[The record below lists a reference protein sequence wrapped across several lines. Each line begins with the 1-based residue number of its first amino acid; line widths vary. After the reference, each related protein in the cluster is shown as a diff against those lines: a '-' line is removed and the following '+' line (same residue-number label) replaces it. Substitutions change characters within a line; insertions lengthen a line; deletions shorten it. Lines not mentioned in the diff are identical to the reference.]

1 MKDVSAMTNEEL
13 QSEMAKYDVQPDAV
27 KEASKLSDA
36 ELNRQIAS
44 LQRQEKGANVF
55 NALDKTAPKATVED
69 AKSIFPSLLAG
80 TARLAIGAGELVP
93 KGVIGATRLASP
105 DAADY
110 LQGVLDKNHNT
121 IDQGIDQ
128 LTGTQMPSAGKTL
141 LNNAGTLAPTLLI
154 GGGPGFSGAVAG
166 GALPGAIAGLINTKA
181 GDTRGDTLTKIAE
194 GAALGGAAGG
204 ALYGAGKVGSAVYNK
219 AGELINGTG
228 PSLGAQAT
236 AAKARSAIKQEI
248 DNTYKQLG
256 VTPGKFDQQEIA
268 ANTQFFNEFK
278 HTYSRQV
285 TEAYNEAFKNPP
297 TPLVNQYFNSMSPDL
312 YNSARE
318 ELMKSKDIWAIN
330 AKQVP
335 GTMQY
340 FEAMKKQIG
349 LMGSGGNSG
358 LVKDMTRLF
367 SEEIPG
373 YAEAVAM
380 SKNKA
385 LFKKDISS
393 DFFKA
398 IQTDATGTLSTRAQ
412 AVMTNDKGIEAVDK
426 LIHDGFSKQLIAN
439 SNKPALEQLASALG
453 SNPLQ
458 QQNSLAFIRSVG
470 KEDVANKLEAFAN
483 MDNIVKQATKD
494 KSDVIGR
501 MLGQKAAELDP
512 TKMADAFGTIANNKL
527 FSDQFNKIMLEQQS
541 TINRTEKLMGL
552 IRRASG
558 YTSGNAAAAVVSGQT
573 KPDYETTGR

>member
-27 KEASKLSDA
+27 KEAAKLSDA

-256 VTPGKFDQQEIA
+256 VTPGKLDANEMAANKDFFNSFKNTYSTQVSEQYNKALQQEA
-268 ANTQFFNEFK
+268 PATVQ
-278 HTYSRQV
+278 T
-285 TEAYNEAFKNPP
+285 
-297 TPLVNQYFNSMSPDL
+297 YFNTMAPDL
-312 YNSARE
+312 KAAAERAMN
-318 ELMKSKDIWAIN
+318 KSEDIWDIQARAN
-330 AKQVP
+330 P
-335 GTMQY
+335 GSMMY
-340 FEAMKKQIG
+340 YEALKKQIG
-349 LMGSGGNSG
+349 NIGDAGNMG
-358 LVKDMTRLF
+358 LVKDMTNLF
-367 SEEIPG
+367 SKDVPG
-373 YAEAVAM
+373 YAEAVEM
-380 SKNKA
+380 FKNKKLFSKNV
-385 LFKKDISS
+385 SG

-398 IQTDATGTLSTRAQ
+398 IQADTTGTLATKAQ
-412 AVMTNDKGIEAVDK
+412 AVMNSEGGEQAVNK
-426 LIHDGFSKQLIAN
+426 LIQDGFSKQLTVN

-453 SNPLQ
+453 SNPQQ